1 MPRRRHSPEQI
12 AAALRQAESGTPIAE
27 LARKLGVHEN
37 TIHLWKK
44 RFGDLGTPEIRELR
58 QLRDENAKLK
68 RLVADLTLDKT
79 MLQDVIGKKW

>member
-58 QLRDENAKLK
+58 QLRDENSKLK

-79 MLQDVIGKKW
+79 MLQDVISKKW

>member
-1 MPRRRHSPEQI
+1 M
-12 AAALRQAESGTPIAE
+12 RQAESGTPIAE

-58 QLRDENAKLK
+58 QLRDENSKLK

-79 MLQDVIGKKW
+79 MLQDVISKKW